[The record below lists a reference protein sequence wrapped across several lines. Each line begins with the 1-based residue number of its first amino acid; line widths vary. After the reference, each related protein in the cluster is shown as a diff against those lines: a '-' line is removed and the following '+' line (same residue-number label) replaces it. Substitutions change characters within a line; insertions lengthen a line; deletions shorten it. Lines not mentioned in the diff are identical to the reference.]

1 MNRDATTSRP
11 ALLAFR
17 ILVALLIGI
26 HGWYRL
32 LHGGSPPF
40 GDWLASQGIPLPH
53 AIAWSITFGEI
64 LGSACLALGVC
75 VRPIAT
81 LLMLVYATGIALLH
95 AHEGWFVVGAGRNG
109 SEYSILLID
118 RLALIAVAIREP
130 LGRQRAR
137 ER

>member
-1 MNRDATTSRP
+1 MNRAPSTHVV
-11 ALLAFR
+11 LLAFR
-17 ILVALLIGI
+17 VLVALLVGI

-40 GDWLASQGIPLPH
+40 GDWLGSQGIPLPH

-75 VRPIAT
+75 VRPVAI
-81 LLMLVYATGIALLH
+81 LLILVYATGIALLH

-109 SEYSILLID
+109 SEYSVLLIAS
-118 RLALIAVAIREP
+118 LALTAAAIRDP
-130 LGRQRAR
+130 LWRPRAR
-137 ER
+137 